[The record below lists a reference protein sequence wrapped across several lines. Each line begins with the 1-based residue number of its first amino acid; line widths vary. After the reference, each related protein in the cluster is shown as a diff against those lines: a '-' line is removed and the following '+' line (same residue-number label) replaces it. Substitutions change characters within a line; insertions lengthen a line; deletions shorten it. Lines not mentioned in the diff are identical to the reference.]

1 MSQEEVQMYYAPN
14 AETLPTSSTTL
25 TELDRDHFQNFNEFF
40 EHLNLAARSAMPRV
54 ARRHSDV
61 FVLLLRWEDD
71 DLGTEVEIQD
81 LETVFRDTYHYHTE
95 QYLIPTD
102 DSTTQLEYKLTDF
115 RKAHDNGTNL
125 LILYY
130 GGHGFLERRKDRLS
144 RSIWRAERVGG
155 SSLVWSDLQGVLER
169 SKSDVVF
176 ILDCCFAAS
185 AARSAGSKEGL
196 WACNSEVTTTGV
208 NDNSFTR
215 NLIEELQSLSTSR
228 FNVAM
233 LHARLMRRYRKPGPH
248 TLLTEP
254 WYTYLGDEICPSTE
268 LAPQLVSRIIHSDAC
283 STTME
288 SGDSS
293 QLSTSSSAT
302 SFTIDQ
308 TMTETL
314 VLLAVRL
321 KDTERIPGLLAWQ
334 NWCHNLA
341 PEDIDTVHAL
351 GRVQLRDLVQ
361 LEGQFLSHSV
371 LLLVSMPVF
380 LWDRL
385 PGSPAYSFVGFV
397 KSRNRHFP
405 TFNPQ
410 LEMHLK
416 MKTDQEDWEGVN
428 TIDSLSEVDD
438 EHVIPGYEFA
448 DAKWKAALA
457 SRYHNEQRWKEAE
470 ELEVELVEIS
480 KRVLGAE
487 HPSTLTSTANL
498 ASTCRNQGKLKE
510 AEELEVQVVKMRK
523 QLLGTEHP
531 DTLTSVNNLAL
542 TYNIQGRWYE
552 AKELFME
559 VMEISKRVLGAEHP
573 STLTSMANLASTYW
587 NQGQWKKTEELEVQI
602 METRKRMLGAEHPD
616 ILSGMTNLASTYYNQ
631 GRLKEAEELEV
642 QVMETRK
649 RVLGQEHPDTL
660 TSMANLAST
669 YRSQGRWKE
678 AEKLGVQVM
687 ETRKGVL
694 GQEHPSTLTIMSNLA
709 STYWNQGRLKKA
721 EELGVQVM
729 ETRKKVLGR
738 EHPDTLTSM
747 TNLASIYQ
755 NQGRL
760 KEAEELGVQVMETR
774 KKILGQ
780 EHPSTLTIMA
790 NLASTYQNQGR
801 LKEAEELGVQV
812 METRKRVL
820 EQEHPDTLTSMANLA
835 STYGNQGRLK
845 EAEELG
851 VQVMETRKRVL
862 GREHPDTLT
871 SMTNLASTYQN
882 QGRLKEAEE
891 LGVQVMETRKRV
903 LGQEHPDTLT
913 SMHNLSFTW
922 KSQSRDI
929 DAFRLMSE
937 CYLLRKQKLGP
948 DHPHTISSLVAMK
961 EWETASSEVDS

>member
-215 NLIEELQSLSTSR
+215 NLIEELQSLSASR

-233 LHARLMRRYRKPGPH
+233 LHARLMRRYRRPGPH
-248 TLLTEP
+248 ILLTEP

-283 STTME
+283 STTTE
-288 SGDSS
+288 SGDYS

-334 NWCHNLA
+334 NWCA

-385 PGSPAYSFVGFV
+385 PCSPAYSFVGFV

-416 MKTDQEDWEGVN
+416 MKTDQEDWGSVN

-457 SRYHNEQRWKEAE
+457 SRYHSEQRWKEAE

-487 HPSTLTSTANL
+487 HPSTLTSMANL
-498 ASTCRNQGKLKE
+498 ASTYRNQGKLKK

-587 NQGQWKKTEELEVQI
+587 NQGQWKKAEELEVQI
-602 METRKRMLGAEHPD
+602 METRKRVLGAEHPD
-616 ILSGMTNLASTYYNQ
+616 ILSGMANLASTYCNQ

-709 STYWNQGRLKKA
+709 STYQ
-721 EELGVQVM
+721 
-729 ETRKKVLGR
+729 
-738 EHPDTLTSM
+738 
-747 TNLASIYQ
+747 
-755 NQGRL
+755 
-760 KEAEELGVQVMETR
+760 
-774 KKILGQ
+774 
-780 EHPSTLTIMA
+780 
-790 NLASTYQNQGR
+790 
-801 LKEAEELGVQV
+801 
-812 METRKRVL
+812 
-820 EQEHPDTLTSMANLA
+820 
-835 STYGNQGRLK
+835 NQGRLK

-871 SMTNLASTYQN
+871 SMANLASTYQN

-891 LGVQVMETRKRV
+891 LGVQVMETRKGVLGQEHPSTLTIMANLASTYQNQGRLKEAEELGMQVMETRKRV
-903 LGQEHPDTLT
+903 FGQEHPDTLT

>member
-228 FNVAM
+228 FNVAI
-233 LHARLMRRYRKPGPH
+233 LHARLMRRYRRPGPH

-334 NWCHNLA
+334 KWCA

-416 MKTDQEDWEGVN
+416 MKTDQEDWGSVN

-487 HPSTLTSTANL
+487 HPSTLTSMANL
-498 ASTCRNQGKLKE
+498 ASTYRNQGKLKE

-587 NQGQWKKTEELEVQI
+587 NQGQWKKAEELEVQI
-602 METRKRMLGAEHPD
+602 METRKRVLGAEHPD
-616 ILSGMTNLASTYYNQ
+616 ILSGMANLASTYCNQ

-709 STYWNQGRLKKA
+709 STYQ
-721 EELGVQVM
+721 
-729 ETRKKVLGR
+729 
-738 EHPDTLTSM
+738 
-747 TNLASIYQ
+747 
-755 NQGRL
+755 
-760 KEAEELGVQVMETR
+760 
-774 KKILGQ
+774 
-780 EHPSTLTIMA
+780 
-790 NLASTYQNQGR
+790 
-801 LKEAEELGVQV
+801 
-812 METRKRVL
+812 
-820 EQEHPDTLTSMANLA
+820 
-835 STYGNQGRLK
+835 NQGRLK

-891 LGVQVMETRKRV
+891 LGVQVMETRKGVLGQEHPSTLTIMANLASTYQNQGRLKEAEELGMQVMETRKRV